1 MPSVKT
7 AKRHERRPGP
17 YDPDRRCSTCGCFL
31 SRNNPLNMCAPCQG
45 GDWHS
50 EEELTEL
57 QAKRLSAGRLE
68 ESLAA

>member
-17 YDPDRRCSTCGCFL
+17 YAPDRRCSTCGCYL
-31 SRNNPLNMCAPCQG
+31 SRNNPLDICAPCQG

-50 EEELTEL
+50 PDE
-57 QAKRLSAGRLE
+57 LSARRELNLAQGRVE
-68 ESLAA
+68 GLAA